1 MKRWA
6 EWILQASPELE
17 RREAASIWY
26 TGGQGAVEGLE
37 WPAAI

>member
-1 MKRWA
+1 MKWWA
-6 EWILQASPELE
+6 EWILQASPEFE

-26 TGGQGAVEGLE
+26 TGTGAVEGVE